1 MDSIIKE
8 FAEHCDFYVGNEH
21 SDKSHEEQQQL
32 FLEKFAEMIEEH
44 VGRAVVAKCAE
55 ICDVAARASAASYE
69 TIRYNEIGAA
79 LVARG
84 AQVQAER
91 LSAAIKEH
99 FELDNK
105 SGQ

>member
-1 MDSIIKE
+1 MQDLIKE

-21 SDKSHEEQQQL
+21 SDKSHQEQQQL
-32 FLEKFAEMIEEH
+32 FLEKFAEMIEDH
-44 VGRAVVAKCAE
+44 VGRSVVAKCAE
-55 ICDVAARASAASYE
+55 ICDVAASASAASYE
-69 TIRYNEIGAA
+69 ATRHKEIGAA

-105 SGQ
+105 LRQ